1 VASTQVAVCGPAE
14 CTEAEYTAAAE
25 VGRLL
30 AERGAV
36 VICGGGEGVMSAVA
50 RGASAG
56 GGFVLG
62 IKPDGTQVSTSAHL
76 TATVV
81 TNMGEARNAVIVSSA
96 DAVITVGGS
105 WGTLSE
111 VALALRRGG
120 IPVVSLGGW
129 QIRDATGTPVD
140 GIHHVTSAEEAVTTA
155 LRVSDG
161 GDPAPHDPRR

>member
-1 VASTQVAVCGPAE
+1 MASTQVAVCGPAE
-14 CTEAEYTAAAE
+14 CTEAEYTAAVE

-62 IKPDGTQVSTSAHL
+62 IRPDRTQVSTSAYL

-81 TNMGEARNAVIVSSA
+81 TDTARYPGRV
-96 DAVITVGGS
+96 DPWVGV
-105 WGTLSE
+105 GTLPE
-111 VALALRRGG
+111 HDDRG
-120 IPVVSLGGW
+120 
-129 QIRDATGTPVD
+129 
-140 GIHHVTSAEEAVTTA
+140 
-155 LRVSDG
+155 
-161 GDPAPHDPRR
+161 